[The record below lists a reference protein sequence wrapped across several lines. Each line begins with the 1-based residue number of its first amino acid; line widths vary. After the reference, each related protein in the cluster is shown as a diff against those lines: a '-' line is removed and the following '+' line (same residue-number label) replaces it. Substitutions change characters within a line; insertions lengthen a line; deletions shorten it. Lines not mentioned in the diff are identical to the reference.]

1 MSKGSKQRPSQ
12 VPDRQLEDNWSNI
25 FGSLLN
31 HPLKYSVDVQ
41 LGGTDKDLCPV
52 CLAEMT
58 DELAEIH
65 RAGKPCHMI
74 KVMEDKQSERI
85 NQNKSKTK

>member
-41 LGGTDKDLCPV
+41 L
-52 CLAEMT
+52 
-58 DELAEIH
+58 
-65 RAGKPCHMI
+65 
-74 KVMEDKQSERI
+74 DKQSERI
-85 NQNKSKTK
+85 NQNKSKIK